1 MSRNVKQKASL
12 AVSLLAMCC
21 LVGCATAN
29 LGWGNRFYS
38 GVALPKNEIAL
49 VFATNDC
56 FIYDIRNESERE
68 ERLFGDKL
76 VGWGPWD
83 MLDLLPGIYTAGV
96 IYKKSTAGTKNELG
110 GIGQV
115 RINVLEGNIY
125 VIYPE
130 FIRSKEKNTWR
141 PINVNINDY
150 TKEDCQKMN
159 GPSDSCYEKDKI
171 LELATKYLQSERPT
185 MNFYPF
191 QKPIMDIWTR
201 RTYHGVWR

>member
-1 MSRNVKQKASL
+1 VIRKITQRMSFSI
-12 AVSLLAMCC
+12 SLLFISC
-21 LVGCATAN
+21 LLGCATADFA
-29 LGWGNRFYS
+29 GGNRFYS

-49 VFATNDC
+49 VFAINDC

-83 MLDLLPGIYTAGV
+83 MLDLLPGIYTTDI

-125 VIYPE
+125 IIYPE

-141 PINVNINDY
+141 PIHVNINDY

-171 LELATKYLQSERPT
+171 LELATKYLQSERPV
-185 MNFYPF
+185 MNFYSF